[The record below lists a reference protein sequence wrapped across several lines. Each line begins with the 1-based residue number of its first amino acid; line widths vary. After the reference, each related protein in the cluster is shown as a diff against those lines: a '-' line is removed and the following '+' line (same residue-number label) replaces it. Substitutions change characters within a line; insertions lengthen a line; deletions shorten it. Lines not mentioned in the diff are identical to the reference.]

1 MVRKKLQFFFMKNKT
16 ELQVYGNT
24 INILSQYFTIIQKTF
39 SQFFVVLSFILV
51 TPSWLRHIVLIRKQ
65 LSPIIEL

>member
-1 MVRKKLQFFFMKNKT
+1 MVRKKLPFFFMKNKT
-16 ELQVYGNT
+16 ELQIYGNI

>member
-1 MVRKKLQFFFMKNKT
+1 MVRKKLPFFFMKNKT
-16 ELQVYGNT
+16 ELQVYGNI